1 MAVIRDI
8 QVALR
13 ERGPKERIPWRKA
26 KWFYL
31 FILPWMVGFL
41 VFTLGPVLSGIFMSF
56 TNFDGMH
63 FDKARFVGLYNYVEA
78 FKDEQAWWGFNRVLY
93 ITVISMPLG
102 MAISFIAAVLLTQ
115 RVRGRGVF
123 RTIFYIPSILPITAV
138 VWVWKLMMD
147 NNYGLVNAALD
158 AVKPGT
164 YLRWLTEY
172 PTQVLIMM
180 GLWGATGQATVYYM
194 AGLQSV
200 PKELD
205 DAALIDGAT
214 GWQKFRFVTL
224 PLVTPV
230 IFYQLVMSVLGIGQI
245 LVQPMLLAGGIGGG
259 GGGSGLGAIPPRDNY
274 FYMVHVFNRVFTY
287 FRFGYGFAL
296 LWLLF
301 AFALVLTLIVFGT
314 ARYWV
319 YYEVGQE

>member
-1 MAVIRDI
+1 MSTIREI
-8 QVALR
+8 QLALR
-13 ERGPKERIPWRKA
+13 ERGLRERIPWRNA

-31 FILPWMVGFL
+31 FVTPWAIGFL

-63 FDKARFVGLYNYVEA
+63 FDKVQFVGLHNYAQA
-78 FKDEQAWWGFNRVLY
+78 FKDEQAWWGFKRAMYLSVVS
-93 ITVISMPLG
+93 IPLG
-102 MAISFIAAVLLTQ
+102 MFISFTAAVLLTQ
-115 RVRGRGVF
+115 RIRGRSVF
-123 RTIFYIPSILPITAV
+123 RTLFYIPSVLPVTAV

-147 NNYGLVNAALD
+147 NNYGLVNATLD
-158 AVKPGT
+158 ALKPGT
-164 YLRWLTEY
+164 YVRWMTEY

-194 AGLQSV
+194 AGLQNV
-200 PKELD
+200 PKELE
-205 DAALIDGAT
+205 DAALIDGANA
-214 GWQKFRFVTL
+214 WQRFRFVTL

-230 IFYQLVMSVLGIGQI
+230 IFYQLVLSIMNVGQA
-245 LVQPMLLAGGIGGG
+245 LVTPLLLAGSVGGG
-259 GGGSGLGAIPPRDNY
+259 GGGTGLGATPPRDNY
-274 FYMVHVFNRVFTY
+274 FFMVHVFNRVFTY

-301 AFALVLTLIVFGT
+301 AFALLLTLIVFGT